1 MTERLDFI
9 IWCLKYDLAFLS
21 HKDRA
26 FIADMLETNK
36 TTNMPKGS
44 WLVIMNDYD
53 ELERESAE

>member
-1 MTERLDFI
+1 MKERLDQI
-9 IWCLKYDLAFLS
+9 IWCLKYDLALLS

-36 TTNMPKGS
+36 KQDMPKGS

-53 ELERESAE
+53 ELEREAAE

>member
-1 MTERLDFI
+1 MIERLNQI
-9 IWCLKYDLAFLS
+9 IWCLKYDLALLS

-36 TTNMPKGS
+36 KQNMPKGS

-53 ELERESAE
+53 ELEREDA

>member
-1 MTERLDFI
+1 MKERLDQI
-9 IWCLKYDLAFLS
+9 IWCLKYDLALLS

-36 TTNMPKGS
+36 AQDMPKGS

-53 ELERESAE
+53 ELEREAAE